1 MHHFQMDAYMI
12 ILQTYVAVRVYLLF
26 SSARCTYTRIFS
38 SRTFAVIAC
47 NGALSRELYA
57 SLIWPLINFMDWRT
71 CSLFPFV
78 GIVYVMILSRSS
90 PGPVCLSWL
99 SVLQA
104 IHFSSLYLSMRLF
117 FFVFFFGCLFNNCLS
132 FGVSACVFFFSLFL
146 YFGVHMDINLHWLYA
161 FQGHQLFGFIFHHK
175 YSHSFSFIFFLF

>member
-90 PGPVCLSWL
+90 PGPVCLCL
-99 SVLQA
+99 SCKLF
-104 IHFSSLYLSMRLF
+104 IFPLFIYLCAC
-117 FFVFFFGCLFNNCLS
+117 FFVFFS
-132 FGVSACVFFFSLFL
+132 VVFLITAYL
-146 YFGVHMDINLHWLYA
+146 LE
-161 FQGHQLFGFIFHHK
+161 
-175 YSHSFSFIFFLF
+175 